1 MSPRDAPTAKEQFDE
16 ISQAASQ
23 AIEEARRIAYDLRP
37 YHLDRLGLTQSLEE
51 MIERVGAS
59 TPIRFTLKIPML
71 DGVFTKEGEAIFY
84 RIVQESVSNIVKHS
98 RATEAVIAIRREED
112 SVTLTIR
119 DNGTGFS
126 MADGERQSGG
136 APTHRSGFG
145 LIGLAERVQHARR
158 HTTRWRPRPI
168 TARPSRCRARCDDRM
183 TLPIRVL
190 IADDHPIFRSGLR
203 QVIEGDGRITVV
215 AEADDGQAAL
225 DALPACGAVVA
236 ILDVDM
242 PVMDGFQVTQAIR
255 ERRLPVEV
263 IILTMHKDARFL
275 NAALDLGVKGYL
287 VKDSAASDVINC
299 IRAVADGREFVSPQL
314 TGLLLKRGRGAAALR
329 ESTPGLDGLS
339 PAERRVLR
347 LVGEY
352 KTSKEIADLLNL
364 SVRTIEFHRA
374 SICEKLELKGA
385 HALIKFAVQ
394 HHSEL

>member
-1 MSPRDAPTAKEQFDE
+1 
-16 ISQAASQ
+16 
-23 AIEEARRIAYDLRP
+23 
-37 YHLDRLGLTQSLEE
+37 
-51 MIERVGAS
+51 
-59 TPIRFTLKIPML
+59 
-71 DGVFTKEGEAIFY
+71 
-84 RIVQESVSNIVKHS
+84 
-98 RATEAVIAIRREED
+98 
-112 SVTLTIR
+112 
-119 DNGTGFS
+119 
-126 MADGERQSGG
+126 MA
-136 APTHRSGFG
+136 
-145 LIGLAERVQHARR
+145 
-158 HTTRWRPRPI
+158 
-168 TARPSRCRARCDDRM
+168 
-183 TLPIRVL
+183 
-190 IADDHPIFRSGLR
+190 
-203 QVIEGDGRITVV
+203 
-215 AEADDGQAAL
+215 QAAL
-225 DALPACGAVVA
+225 EALPASGAVVA

-242 PVMDGFQVTQAIR
+242 PVMDGFQVAQAIR

-263 IILTMHKDARFL
+263 IILTMHKDERFL

-329 ESTPGLDGLS
+329 DATPGLDGLS

-374 SICEKLELKGA
+374 RICEKLELKGA